1 MAQQPPLSGGSLAQQ
16 PPLAGESFSHQPRYE
31 VAFQTGPVLSVPLN
45 LNQDD
50 VVNPQ
55 DAQALYYLALPQSP
69 ANLMTLLSSLNV
81 ANPGQD
87 VATRLAALNLLG
99 NVSNAAGTIIVA
111 VPMLDLNRGGV
122 IDLPDVGLYWPYERS
137 EHTSNTP
144 WQAEDPCHT
153 DKIIRHLNM
162 EALAFDTHKFV
173 KHLTESGF
181 TEAQAEALAGEQ
193 VDMINSN
200 LATREDIEKL
210 RADTRADI
218 ANTESRLTRW
228 IIGAMIAQ
236 IGVVVGLIKLS

>member
-1 MAQQPPLSGGSLAQQ
+1 M
-16 PPLAGESFSHQPRYE
+16 
-31 VAFQTGPVLSVPLN
+31 
-45 LNQDD
+45 
-50 VVNPQ
+50 
-55 DAQALYYLALPQSP
+55 
-69 ANLMTLLSSLNV
+69 
-81 ANPGQD
+81 
-87 VATRLAALNLLG
+87 
-99 NVSNAAGTIIVA
+99 
-111 VPMLDLNRGGV
+111 
-122 IDLPDVGLYWPYERS
+122 GLYWLYEKY
-137 EHTSNTP
+137 EHTGNTL

-200 LATREDIEKL
+200 LATKADIEKLRAETKEDIEKLRLATKADIAGVKADIEKLRLATQADIEKLRAETREDIAEVKADIEKLRLATQADIEKL

-228 IIGAMIAQ
+228 IVGAMIAQ

>member
-1 MAQQPPLSGGSLAQQ
+1 M
-16 PPLAGESFSHQPRYE
+16 
-31 VAFQTGPVLSVPLN
+31 
-45 LNQDD
+45 
-50 VVNPQ
+50 
-55 DAQALYYLALPQSP
+55 
-69 ANLMTLLSSLNV
+69 
-81 ANPGQD
+81 
-87 VATRLAALNLLG
+87 
-99 NVSNAAGTIIVA
+99 
-111 VPMLDLNRGGV
+111 
-122 IDLPDVGLYWPYERS
+122 GLYWLYEKY
-137 EHTSNTP
+137 EHTGNTP

-193 VDMINSN
+193 VAMINSN
-200 LATREDIEKL
+200 LATQSDIAEVKADIEKLRLATQADIAEVKADIEKLRLATQADIEKLRLATQSDIAEVKADIEKLRADTRADIAEVKADIEKLRLATQADIEKL

-228 IIGAMIAQ
+228 IVGAMIAQ